1 VIYINNYNIHLKYG
15 NCSYCENK
23 IVFHRRHSGEYLC
36 PKCFEKNIE
45 KIIAKTISK
54 YRMLN
59 PHDKIIVGLS
69 GGKDSIT
76 LLYNLMIIQE
86 KLYDPEPLIAL
97 SIDEGIK
104 DYRNN
109 SLEVA
114 ILFCKQHKIEHRIIS
129 FKEITEKTL
138 DEIIEIK
145 RNSLKYRYACNYC
158 ALLRRRLLN
167 DGARELGGDV
177 LALGHNLT
185 DISETFVMNILFKRF
200 HLIANQYMMK
210 NQDSE
215 INKFFIKKIF
225 PLMRIPEEEI
235 FMYVNIKK
243 LNYYSSHCPYR
254 EIDPIIRKRVLD
266 FIQTIKKES
275 PEIEFNLLNGF
286 LELSEILHNQG
297 EKKNFNSCENCGY
310 PTVNK
315 NFCSYCNFIKELI

>member
-1 VIYINNYNIHLKYG
+1 MININNYNIHLKYG
-15 NCSYCENK
+15 KCSYCENQ

-36 PKCFEKNIE
+36 PTCFEKNIE
-45 KIIAKTISK
+45 KIISKTISK
-54 YRMLN
+54 YKMLK
-59 PHDKIIVGLS
+59 PQDKLIVGLS

-76 LLYNLMIIQE
+76 LLSNLKKIQE
-86 KLYDPEPLIAL
+86 KSYNAEPIIAL

-104 DYRNN
+104 DYRNH

-114 ILFCKQHKIEHRIIS
+114 NLFCKQHKIEHKTIS
-129 FKEITEKTL
+129 FKEITGKTL

-145 RNSLKYRYACNYC
+145 KNSLEYRYACNYC

-185 DISETFVMNILFKRF
+185 DISETFLMNILFKRF
-200 HLIANQYMMK
+200 HLISNQYIMK
-210 NQDSE
+210 KQYSE
-215 INKFFIKKIF
+215 KSKFFIKKIM

-243 LNYYSSHCPYR
+243 LNYYASHCPYR
-254 EIDPIIRKRVLD
+254 EIDPIIRKKVLS
-266 FIQTIKKES
+266 FIQTIKEES
-275 PEIEFNLLNGF
+275 PEIEYNLLNGF
-286 LELSEILHNQG
+286 LELSEVLHNQ
-297 EKKNFNSCENCGY
+297 EKKKNFNSCENCGY

-315 NFCSYCNFIKELI
+315 NFCNYCIFIKELI